1 MGPIPR
7 KFNWRARNLKFSYL
21 TKQAKRKWR
30 YVHTT
35 TRVFQL
41 DKPHVHFRDYHR
53 HKDSQLLGTHMRA
66 LNHSKNISPP
76 RLAIR
81 TRGAIISR
89 PILPLK
95 VLTTIEHFPATTTPK
110 LKHLFKKGVA
120 SCHKMKTKRDKELK
134 LNPDSTLTKHL
145 KKGASSKPV
154 GFSLVHHRSS
164 QWTRK

>member
-1 MGPIPR
+1 MSAINLPPLLLFLPLIFDCQFLGSLQIQVQDMGPIPR
-7 KFNWRARNLKFSYL
+7 KNSWRAWNLKFSYL

-35 TRVFQL
+35 TRVFLL

-66 LNHSKNISPP
+66 LNLSKNISPP

-110 LKHLFKKGVA
+110 LKHL
-120 SCHKMKTKRDKELK
+120 
-134 LNPDSTLTKHL
+134 L
-145 KKGASSKPV
+145 KKAQLPVSK
-154 GFSLVHHRSS
+154 
-164 QWTRK
+164 